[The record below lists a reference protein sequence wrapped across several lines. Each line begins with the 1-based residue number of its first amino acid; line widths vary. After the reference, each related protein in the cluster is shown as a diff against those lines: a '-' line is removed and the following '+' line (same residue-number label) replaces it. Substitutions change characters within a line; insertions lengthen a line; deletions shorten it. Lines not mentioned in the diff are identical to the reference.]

1 VSIGGTLTTG
11 SVTVGSKGVTVGSSF
26 ERSLTAADLDI
37 KEILG
42 AGSSGCVSRCIHKK
56 TGQVLALKEIKLT
69 NENHISEIQ
78 KVSSDILAS
87 DGQLLTNVMRED
99 KDPHE
104 SGVFTDVL
112 LEAMPKE
119 EKGFLKVK
127 KILNQE

>member
-1 VSIGGTLTTG
+1 MIKKDEVEKLAALSRIEITEAEKETLT
-11 SVTVGSKGVTVGSSF
+11 
-26 ERSLTAADLDI
+26 
-37 KEILG
+37 KEIE
-42 AGSSGCVSRCIHKK
+42 SI
-56 TGQVLALKEIKLT
+56 LAY
-69 NENHISEIQ
+69 ISEIQ

>member
-1 VSIGGTLTTG
+1 MIKKKEVEKLAELSRIEISYAEKETLT
-11 SVTVGSKGVTVGSSF
+11 
-26 ERSLTAADLDI
+26 
-37 KEILG
+37 KEIE
-42 AGSSGCVSRCIHKK
+42 SI
-56 TGQVLALKEIKLT
+56 LAY
-69 NENHISEIQ
+69 ISEIQ